1 MTVGMTQDTAG
12 EQLFIKRVIMI
23 KTGSYQQQV
32 ARPYNAVV
40 LDNQNLK
47 VFTEATQGGRTITPN
62 SIAAVAGQMIEPVAM
77 ANQMINIKNGWQ
89 QERVRLII
97 EAQYISPAGYQK
109 TFLIQGYSDHP
120 GFTQS
125 GYIDPSMLI
134 YMNNVLVMQD
144 ASYVDPATGI
154 PVRRMIDSSQML
166 YKVPTYDYTGF
177 QYPNQGQM
185 HNQMQTLLP
194 SEIVQHIGVLHMTQ
208 QVGHVA
214 DFRTS
219 FNESPMVKS
228 NRENALASRYLSRTV
243 NALANGLKNSAE
255 GHNALLDVSNTASTL
270 VADSPIAMD
279 NFINTIEERSPFKE
293 QGFIT
298 WGDLVAIFPAID
310 SVTTI
315 IDRSFQQQLLS
326 HNNNA
331 ALGAVTSMAVD
342 SAYRDVNNLESWT
355 SASRETV
362 VATTL
367 SHSVPAIMMECFLAT
382 LQFSVTNQNITGQPQ
397 FTILQD
403 PTTGRPMYDT
413 FIDGMDM
420 TRFLQRFHM
429 TVVNEIMAN
438 ISYGNQHSYVI
449 FMNVNILGD
458 TYIKLSLNGG
468 PFMEYIM
475 PSFCD
480 ALIAPVVTFNPIDK
494 DRLACG
500 IQQMVNEVAT
510 VPVQQVPYQ
519 QPYNPMY

>member
-1 MTVGMTQDTAG
+1 MTIGMTPGQAN
-12 EQLFIKRVIMI
+12 EQLFVKRVIMI
-23 KTGSYQQQV
+23 KTGHYQPQV
-32 ARPYNAVV
+32 ARPYNANV
-40 LDNQNLK
+40 LHSNNLS
-47 VFTEATQGGRTITPN
+47 VFEQATQGGTRVTPT

-77 ANQMINIKNGWQ
+77 SNQLINIKNGWQ

-97 EAQYISPAGYQK
+97 EAQYISPAGHTK

-120 GFTQS
+120 GFTQA
-125 GYIDPSMLI
+125 GHIDPNMLI

-144 ASYVDPATGI
+144 QSYIDPATGV

-166 YKVPTYDYTGF
+166 YKAPTYTYDSF
-177 QYPNQGQM
+177 NYPGQQF
-185 HNQMQTLLP
+185 NQMQTLLP
-194 SEIVQHIGVLHMTQ
+194 SEVVQHIGVIKMTEKL
-208 QVGHVA
+208 GSVA

-219 FNESPMVKS
+219 FNETPMVKS

-243 NALANGLKNSAE
+243 NALTGQLQTAENS
-255 GHNALLDVSNTASTL
+255 HNAILDVTNAAATL

-279 NFINTIEERSPFKE
+279 NFINTIEERTPFKE

-298 WGDLVAIFPAID
+298 WGDLVAVFPQID
-310 SVTTI
+310 AVTTI
-315 IDRSFQQQLLS
+315 IDRSFQQNLL
-326 HNNNA
+326 HGNHGGQV
-331 ALGAVTSMAVD
+331 GAVTSMAAD
-342 SAYRDVNNLESWT
+342 SAFRDVNNLESWT

-367 SHSVPAIMMECFLAT
+367 SHSIPAIMMENFLAT
-382 LQFSVTNQNITGQPQ
+382 MQFSVTNQNMGGQPQ

-403 PTTGRPMYDT
+403 QQTGRPMFDT

-420 TRFLQRFHM
+420 TRFLHRFHT

-468 PFMEYIM
+468 PNVEYLM

-480 ALIAPVVTFNPIDK
+480 ALIAPVVTFNPVDK
-494 DRLACG
+494 DRLSAG
-500 IQQMVNEVAT
+500 LLQMVGSVTSNPIIQQ
-510 VPVQQVPYQ
+510 YQ
-519 QPYNPMY
+519 QPYNPMM

>member
-1 MTVGMTQDTAG
+1 MTVGMIPGNAG
-12 EQLFIKRVIMI
+12 EQLMIKRVIMI
-23 KTGSYQQQV
+23 KTGHYQPQV
-32 ARPYNAVV
+32 ARPFNAVV
-40 LDNQNLK
+40 LEAQNLK
-47 VFTEATQGGRTITPN
+47 VFEQATQGGRQITPT
-62 SIAAVAGQMIEPVAM
+62 SIASVAGQMIEPAAM
-77 ANQMINIKNGWQ
+77 SNQIINIKNGWE

-97 EAQYISPAGYQK
+97 EAQYVSPAGHTK
-109 TFLIQGYSDHP
+109 TFLVQGYSDQP

-125 GYIDPSMLI
+125 GYIDPMMLI

-144 ASYVDPATGI
+144 QSYIDPTTGV

-166 YKVPTYDYTGF
+166 YKAPTYNYESF
-177 QYPNQGQM
+177 NYPGQQV
-185 HNQMQTLLP
+185 NQMQTLLP
-194 SEIVQHIGVLHMTQ
+194 SEVVQHIGVLRMTQ
-208 QVGHVA
+208 QIGSVA

-243 NALANGLKNSAE
+243 NALSNQLQNAE
-255 GHNALLDVSNTASTL
+255 HGQSALLDATNAAATQI
-270 VADSPIAMD
+270 ADTPIAMD

-293 QGFIT
+293 QGYIT

-315 IDRSFQQQLLS
+315 IDRSFQQQLL
-326 HNNNA
+326 HQNNNA
-331 ALGAVTSMAVD
+331 QLGAVTSMAMD
-342 SAYRDVNNLESWT
+342 SAFRDVNNLESWT

-367 SHSVPAIMMECFLAT
+367 SHSIPAIMMENFLAT
-382 LQFSVTNQNITGQPQ
+382 MQFSVTNMNMTGQPQ

-403 PTTGRPMYDT
+403 PQSGRPMFDT

-429 TVVNEIMAN
+429 TIVNEIMAN
-438 ISYGNQHSYVI
+438 ISYGNQHSYMV

-468 PFMEYIM
+468 PQMEYLM

-480 ALIAPVVTFNPIDK
+480 ALVAPVVTFNPIDK
-494 DRLACG
+494 DRLSAG
-500 IQQMVNEVAT
+500 VLQMVNAVAT
-510 VPVQQVPYQ
+510 QPMMQQPMQ